1 MITLTGIMTDIG
13 GNIIPYALIEIV
25 STENSGSSFI
35 NASITY
41 RCDAGGAYQFTIK
54 PGMYSLYAQISH
66 QSDLEEIGQFAVLDS
81 YSGDYDLET
90 LIELNDPYRPELV
103 IEVENT
109 AAAVQANSDSVDT
122 ALEVVQSLA
131 DTVNTQAQAVSDNA
145 VLVSGNTATV
155 TELSEQVQVNAA
167 SVVESALAA
176 SAAATTATEAETSAV
191 ASSGLA
197 EQSAGRAAISESNA
211 ALSENNAATS
221 EANAAA
227 SALSANTAKTT
238 AQASASAAAASED
251 VAVASETKASTS
263 ATNAANSESNAA
275 ISEAN
280 ALSSETLAAEHLTA
294 IQSIYDNFDD
304 RYLGVFASAP
314 VTDNDGN
321 TLKIGAIYFDS
332 SLNHTMFYNGSEWE
346 DPELA
351 ATQAAAQAQSFAI
364 ASASSETNAA
374 NSEAAAE
381 LSETNAANSEANA
394 SASASAAAISE
405 ANAAASEANT
415 QTLAET
421 AANAMNDYIGKTSA
435 TGAAVMPAG
444 TEAQRPDAVTNPA
457 PYLRYNTDT
466 GEYEVFNLNSTEWG
480 PVGGAGESV
489 VHSVKTAGQYTLP
502 PGWEL
507 PVGSYSGSNLS
518 YDTAD
523 VVEIELKKEKYA
535 RTAYFEVY
543 ISALHASGNAS
554 ALSFAA
560 CYPGKPS
567 IKACAQM
574 RAQDVVIETVSDAF
588 TVEANGGALY
598 FDTAVYNS
606 TNGDTYLTLNHPFRW
621 TADIPASEDD
631 TGYFTIALPVK
642 MYNSSTAGAFDV
654 YLINSST
661 TAKVTVTPI
670 TTDIDIDMTP

>member
-103 IEVENT
+103 IEVENI
-109 AAAVQANSDSVDT
+109 AAAVQANADSVDT

-167 SVVESALAA
+167 SVVESALVA
-176 SAAATTATEAETSAV
+176 SSAATTATEAETSAV

-263 ATNAANSESNAA
+263 ATNAASSESNAA

-304 RYLGVFASAP
+304 RYLGVFASVP

-321 TLKIGAIYFDS
+321 ALKIGAIYFDS

-351 ATQAAAQAQSFAI
+351 ATQAAAQAQSSAI

-466 GEYEVFNLNSTEWG
+466 GEYEAFNVNAAEWSGLGGSESVTSVNGKQGVVSLIPSDIGLGNVNNWGATSATNDPSTETYATAAG
-480 PVGGAGESV
+480 VKAAYDKASSAVQSIPTGFNQVGATALLRYSPSFTDPKILAPGA
-489 VHSVKTAGQYTLP
+489 TAAGTKLSSQSFGTTTWTFVSGTWRFLGVP
-502 PGWEL
+502 SPG
-507 PVGSYSGSNLS
+507 
-518 YDTAD
+518 
-523 VVEIELKKEKYA
+523 
-535 RTAYFEVY
+535 
-543 ISALHASGNAS
+543 
-554 ALSFAA
+554 
-560 CYPGKPS
+560 
-567 IKACAQM
+567 
-574 RAQDVVIETVSDAF
+574 
-588 TVEANGGALY
+588 
-598 FDTAVYNS
+598 
-606 TNGDTYLTLNHPFRW
+606 
-621 TADIPASEDD
+621 ADIGIGLFIRIS
-631 TGYFTIALPVK
+631 
-642 MYNSSTAGAFDV
+642 
-654 YLINSST
+654 
-661 TAKVTVTPI
+661 
-670 TTDIDIDMTP
+670 